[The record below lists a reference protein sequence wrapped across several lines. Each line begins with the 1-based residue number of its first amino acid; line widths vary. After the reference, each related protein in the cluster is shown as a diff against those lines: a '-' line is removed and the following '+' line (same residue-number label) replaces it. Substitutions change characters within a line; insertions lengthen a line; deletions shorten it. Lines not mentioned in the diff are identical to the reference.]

1 MQMAPPEEYP
11 GLPQNVEAP
20 NHKNNAA
27 ETGGN
32 GFGDM
37 NHIYILYNP
46 IINQYRHL
54 KIENVQLRQVW
65 VKSIQ
70 PVLGCGVPDSKSDA
84 GAPNIPTVN
93 HQVAHSQKKGASPT
107 NRLRNPKNIGAS
119 TLPKNPK

>member
-1 MQMAPPEEYP
+1 MAPPEEYP

-37 NHIYILYNP
+37 NHIYIYYIYNP

-70 PVLGCGVPDSKSDA
+70 PVLGCGVPD
-84 GAPNIPTVN
+84 PNQMRVPQAFQRSII
-93 HQVAHSQKKGASPT
+93 K
-107 NRLRNPKNIGAS
+107 LRQID
-119 TLPKNPK
+119 